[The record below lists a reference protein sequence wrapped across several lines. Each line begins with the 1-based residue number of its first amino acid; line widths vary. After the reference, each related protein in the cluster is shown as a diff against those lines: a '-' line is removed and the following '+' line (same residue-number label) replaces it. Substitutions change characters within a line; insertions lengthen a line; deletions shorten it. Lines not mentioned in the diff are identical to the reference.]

1 MTPPQMLRAS
11 CHRAYEVLV
20 LKTKRRDKAKLVRL
34 KGAVA
39 SMDRLGAPRA
49 RKPLCTSKSMIQVRL
64 KCCSFCSIKISAL
77 LERKSSC
84 VQGGIGQMGID

>member
-39 SMDRLGAPRA
+39 SMDRLGEPRA
-49 RKPLCTSKSMIQVRL
+49 RKPLYAPKSVI
-64 KCCSFCSIKISAL
+64 
-77 LERKSSC
+77 
-84 VQGGIGQMGID
+84 

>member
-1 MTPPQMLRAS
+1 MLRAS

-39 SMDRLGAPRA
+39 SMDRLGEPRA
-49 RKPLCTSKSMIQVRL
+49 RKPLYAPKSVI
-64 KCCSFCSIKISAL
+64 
-77 LERKSSC
+77 
-84 VQGGIGQMGID
+84 